1 MAWTSKVANVL
12 KAKATNFI
20 GGQIS
25 NAAGN
30 LISGFASG
38 AKTAKLAAKLANK
51 SPLDID
57 QSPTS
62 HLSAQNDPYKY
73 GQLYYPEETQNLGE
87 GHYIIFDIIM
97 NEQTIDNAFNSPNT
111 KVSQI
116 VRNSISTRLGERQQQ
131 ADKKRFSQL
140 KKQGFLNKNAQTIS
154 QPTKSGMGKQIKTHT
169 FLGDSIILYTP
180 PSVKFDYKASYEQ
193 AETKNLQLLKEAG
206 KSTAQLMGNISQFL
220 GFSEN
225 KSEGNQSG
233 VGDLLAQLKDAGGVL
248 GRQVLQGALEVA
260 FPGAAGF
267 FTKQT
272 GRAVNP
278 RMELAFQSVPF
289 RSFAFDFDFAPKNLK
304 EVEMVNKML
313 QLFKF
318 HMLPDV
324 SNEKYLIT
332 PSEFQISYYYR
343 EKANMYIPKISRCV
357 LTDMS
362 VDYAPEGVFHTFK
375 ADNKGAMPVISKM
388 TLSFTETEIMTK
400 QTAAE
405 GF

>member
-1 MAWTSKVANVL
+1 MTWTSKVSNVL
-12 KAKATNFI
+12 KSNAKSFI
-20 GGQIS
+20 GNKIS

-30 LISGFASG
+30 LISNFASG
-38 AKTAKLAAKLANK
+38 SNTAKLAAKLVNK

-62 HLSAQNDPYKY
+62 HLSAQNDPFKY

-97 NEQTIDNAFNSPNT
+97 NERTMLNAYNNENT

-116 VRNSISTRLGERQQQ
+116 VRNSVSTRLGERQQQ
-131 ADKKRFSQL
+131 AEAKRFSQL
-140 KKQGFLNKNAQTIS
+140 KKQGYLNKDAQTIS
-154 QPTKSGMGKQIKTHT
+154 QPTKSGMGKDIQTHT
-169 FLGDSIILYTP
+169 YLGDSIILYTP
-180 PSVKFDYKASYEQ
+180 PSVKFEYKATYEQ
-193 AETKNLQLLKEAG
+193 AETKNLQTLKESG
-206 KSTAQLMGNISQFL
+206 SQFVENIK
-220 GFSEN
+220 GFLDG
-225 KSEGNQSG
+225 K
-233 VGDLLAQLKDAGGVL
+233 GDLGEILANITDTGGVL
-248 GRQVLQGALEVA
+248 ARQVLQGALEVT

-272 GRAVNP
+272 GRAINP

-304 EVEMVNKML
+304 EVQMVNKMM

-324 SNEKYLIT
+324 SDEKYLIT

-343 EKANMYIPKISRCV
+343 DRANMYIPKISRCV

-362 VDYAPEGVFHTFK
+362 IDYSPEGVFHTFK
-375 ADNKGAMPVISKM
+375 ADDKGAMPVISNMKL
-388 TLSFTETEIMTK
+388 TFSETEIMTK
-400 QTAAE
+400 QTTAD

>member
-1 MAWTSKVANVL
+1 MTWTSKVSNVL
-12 KAKATNFI
+12 KSNAKSFI
-20 GGQIS
+20 GNKIS

-30 LISGFASG
+30 LLSNFASG
-38 AKTAKLAAKLANK
+38 SSTAKLAAKLVNK

-62 HLSAQNDPYKY
+62 HLSAQNDPFKY

-97 NEQTIDNAFNSPNT
+97 NERTMLNAYNNENT

-116 VRNSISTRLGERQQQ
+116 VRNSVSTRLGERQQQ
-131 ADKKRFSQL
+131 AEAKRFSQL
-140 KKQGFLNKNAQTIS
+140 KKQGYLNKYAQTIS
-154 QPTKSGMGKQIKTHT
+154 QPTKSGMGKDIQTHT
-169 FLGDSIILYTP
+169 YLGDSIILYTP
-180 PSVKFDYKASYEQ
+180 PSVKFEYKATYEQ
-193 AETKNLQLLKEAG
+193 AETKNLQTLKESG
-206 KSTAQLMGNISQFL
+206 SQFVENIK
-220 GFSEN
+220 GFLDG
-225 KSEGNQSG
+225 K
-233 VGDLLAQLKDAGGVL
+233 GDLGEILANITDTGGVL
-248 GRQVLQGALEVA
+248 ARQVLQGALEVT

-272 GRAVNP
+272 GRAINP

-304 EVEMVNKML
+304 EVQMVNKMM

-324 SNEKYLIT
+324 SDEKYLIT

-343 EKANMYIPKISRCV
+343 DRANMYIPKISRCV

-362 VDYAPEGVFHTFK
+362 IDYSPEGVFHTFK
-375 ADNKGAMPVISKM
+375 ADDKGAMPVISNMKL
-388 TLSFTETEIMTK
+388 TFSETEIMTK
-400 QTAAE
+400 QTTAD

>member
-1 MAWTSKVANVL
+1 MAWTSKVSNVL
-12 KAKATNFI
+12 KSGAKNFI
-20 GGQIS
+20 GNAVS

-30 LISGFASG
+30 LISNFAGG
-38 AKTAKLAAKLANK
+38 AKTAKLAAKLASK

-57 QSPTS
+57 TSPTS
-62 HLSAQNDPYKY
+62 HLSAQNDPFKY

-87 GHYIIFDIIM
+87 GHYIIFDTIY

-116 VRNSISTRLGERQQQ
+116 VRNSIKTKLGERQQQ
-131 ADKKRFSQL
+131 ADLKRLSQL

-154 QPTKSGMGKQIKTHT
+154 QPTKSGMGKNIKTHK

-180 PSVKFDYKASYEQ
+180 PTVKFEYKASYEQ
-193 AETKNLQLLKEAG
+193 AETKNLALIKEESEKLFNNIKAFTQGNFDNVNDMLVSLGEAG
-206 KSTAQLMGNISQFL
+206 S
-220 GFSEN
+220 
-225 KSEGNQSG
+225 
-233 VGDLLAQLKDAGGVL
+233 VL
-248 GRQVLQGALEVA
+248 GRQVVQGALEVA

-272 GRAVNP
+272 GRAINP
-278 RMELAFQSVPF
+278 RLELAFQSVPF
-289 RSFAFDFDFAPKNLK
+289 RSFTFEFDFAPKNIK
-304 EVEMVNKML
+304 EVEMVNKMM

-324 SNEKYLIT
+324 SDEKYLIT
-332 PSEFQISYYYR
+332 PSEFQIAYYYR
-343 EKANMYIPKISRCV
+343 DKANMYIPKISRCV

-362 VDYAPEGVFHTFK
+362 VDYSPEGVFHTFK
-375 ADNKGAMPVISKM
+375 ADDKGAMPVVSKM

-400 QTAAE
+400 QTTAD

>member
-1 MAWTSKVANVL
+1 MTWTSKVSSVL
-12 KAKATNFI
+12 KQKASGFVGNAIT
-20 GGQIS
+20 

-30 LISGFASG
+30 LVNNLAGG
-38 AKTAKLAAKLANK
+38 TQTKKLAAKIADK

-57 QSPTS
+57 NSPTA
-62 HLSAQNDPYKY
+62 HLSALNNPFKY

-87 GHYIIFDIIM
+87 GHYIIFDTIY
-97 NEQTIDNAFNSPNT
+97 NEQTIDNAFSSPNT

-116 VRNSISTRLGERQQQ
+116 VRNSIKTRLGEKQQQ
-131 ADKKRFSQL
+131 AEKKRLSQL
-140 KKQGFLNKNAQTIS
+140 KKQGFLNKNAQKIS
-154 QPTKSGMGKQIKTHT
+154 QPTKSGMGKNIKTHK

-180 PSVKFDYKASYEQ
+180 PTVKFDYKATYEQ
-193 AETKNLQLLKEAG
+193 AETKNLTLVKEESKKLFDNIKAFTEGNFDNVNDMLVSLGEAG
-206 KSTAQLMGNISQFL
+206 S
-220 GFSEN
+220 
-225 KSEGNQSG
+225 
-233 VGDLLAQLKDAGGVL
+233 VL

-289 RSFAFDFDFAPKNLK
+289 RSFTFEFDFAPKNIK

-324 SNEKYLIT
+324 SDEKYLIT
-332 PSEFQISYYYR
+332 PSEFQIAYYYR
-343 EKANMYIPKISRCV
+343 DKANMYIPKISRCV

-362 VDYAPEGVFHTFK
+362 VDYSPEGVFHTFK
-375 ADNKGAMPVISKM
+375 ADDKGAMPVISKM
-388 TLSFTETEIMTK
+388 TLAFTETEIMTK

>member
-1 MAWTSKVANVL
+1 MTWTSKVSNVL
-12 KAKATNFI
+12 KSNAKSFI
-20 GGQIS
+20 GNKIS

-30 LISGFASG
+30 LLSNFASG
-38 AKTAKLAAKLANK
+38 SSTAKLAAKLVNK

-62 HLSAQNDPYKY
+62 HLSAQNDPFKY

-97 NEQTIDNAFNSPNT
+97 NERTILNAYNNENT

-131 ADKKRFSQL
+131 AEAKRFSQL
-140 KKQGFLNKNAQTIS
+140 KKQGYLNKDAQTIS
-154 QPTKSGMGKQIKTHT
+154 QPTKSGMGKDIQTHT
-169 FLGDSIILYTP
+169 YLGDSIILYTP
-180 PSVKFDYKASYEQ
+180 ATVKFDYKATYDQ
-193 AETKNLQLLKEAG
+193 AETKNIALLSETGKQLFK
-206 KSTAQLMGNISQFL
+206 NIEQFMSPGSQNQGDMSGL
-220 GFSEN
+220 GDMLN
-225 KSEGNQSG
+225 T
-233 VGDLLAQLKDAGGVL
+233 LKDAGGVL
-248 GRQVLQGALEVA
+248 GRQIVQSALEVT

-267 FTKQT
+267 FTKQS

-304 EVEMVNKML
+304 EVQMVNKMM

-324 SNEKYLIT
+324 SDEKYLIT

-343 EKANMYIPKISRCV
+343 DRANMYIPKISRCV

-362 VDYAPEGVFHTFK
+362 IDYSPEGVFHTFK
-375 ADNKGAMPVISKM
+375 ADDKGAMPVISNMKL
-388 TLSFTETEIMTK
+388 TFSETEIMTK
-400 QTAAE
+400 QTTAD

>member
-1 MAWTSKVANVL
+1 MTWTSKVSNVL
-12 KAKATNFI
+12 KSNAKSFI
-20 GGQIS
+20 GNKIS

-30 LISGFASG
+30 LISNFASG
-38 AKTAKLAAKLANK
+38 SNTAKLAAKLVNK

-62 HLSAQNDPYKY
+62 HLSAQNDPFKY

-97 NEQTIDNAFNSPNT
+97 NERTMLNAYNNENT

-116 VRNSISTRLGERQQQ
+116 VRNSVSTRLGERQQQ
-131 ADKKRFSQL
+131 AEAKRFSQL
-140 KKQGFLNKNAQTIS
+140 KKQGYLNKDAQTIS
-154 QPTKSGMGKQIKTHT
+154 QPTKSGMGKDIQTHT
-169 FLGDSIILYTP
+169 YLGDSIILYTP
-180 PSVKFDYKASYEQ
+180 PSVKFEYKATYEQ
-193 AETKNLQLLKEAG
+193 AETKNLQTLKESG
-206 KSTAQLMGNISQFL
+206 SQFVENIK
-220 GFSEN
+220 GFLDG
-225 KSEGNQSG
+225 K
-233 VGDLLAQLKDAGGVL
+233 GDLGEILANITDTGGVL
-248 GRQVLQGALEVA
+248 ARQVLQGALEVT

-304 EVEMVNKML
+304 EVQMVNKMM

-324 SNEKYLIT
+324 SDEKYLIT

-343 EKANMYIPKISRCV
+343 DRANMYIPKISRCV

-362 VDYAPEGVFHTFK
+362 IDYSPEGVFHTFK
-375 ADNKGAMPVISKM
+375 ADDKGAMPVISNMKL
-388 TLSFTETEIMTK
+388 TFSETEIMTK
-400 QTAAE
+400 QTTAE
-405 GF
+405 GY

>member
-1 MAWTSKVANVL
+1 MTWTSKVSNVL
-12 KAKATNFI
+12 KSNAKSFI
-20 GGQIS
+20 GNKIS

-30 LISGFASG
+30 LISNFASG
-38 AKTAKLAAKLANK
+38 SNTAKLAAKLVNK

-62 HLSAQNDPYKY
+62 HLSAQNDPFKY

-87 GHYIIFDIIM
+87 GHYIIFDIVL
-97 NEQTIDNAFNSPNT
+97 NTQTLLNANNNQNT

-116 VRNSISTRLGERQQQ
+116 VRNSVSTRLGERQQQ
-131 ADKKRFSQL
+131 AEAKRFSQL
-140 KKQGFLNKNAQTIS
+140 KKQGYLNKDAQTIS
-154 QPTKSGMGKQIKTHT
+154 QPTKSGMGKDIQTHT
-169 FLGDSIILYTP
+169 YLGDSIILYTP
-180 PSVKFDYKASYEQ
+180 PSVKFEYKATYEQ
-193 AETKNLQLLKEAG
+193 AETKNLQTLKESG
-206 KSTAQLMGNISQFL
+206 SQFVENIK
-220 GFSEN
+220 GFLDG
-225 KSEGNQSG
+225 K
-233 VGDLLAQLKDAGGVL
+233 GDLGEILANITDTGGVL
-248 GRQVLQGALEVA
+248 ARQVLQGALEVT

-272 GRAVNP
+272 GRAINP

-304 EVEMVNKML
+304 EVQMVNKMM

-324 SNEKYLIT
+324 SDEKYLIT

-343 EKANMYIPKISRCV
+343 DRANMYIPKISRCV

-362 VDYAPEGVFHTFK
+362 IDYSPEGVFHTFK
-375 ADNKGAMPVISKM
+375 ADDKGAMPVISNMKL
-388 TLSFTETEIMTK
+388 TFSETEIMTK
-400 QTAAE
+400 QTTAE
-405 GF
+405 GY

>member
-1 MAWTSKVANVL
+1 MTWTSKVSNVL
-12 KAKATNFI
+12 KSNAKSFI
-20 GGQIS
+20 GNKIS

-30 LISGFASG
+30 LISNFASG
-38 AKTAKLAAKLANK
+38 SNTAKLAAKLVNK

-62 HLSAQNDPYKY
+62 HLSAQNDPFKY

-97 NEQTIDNAFNSPNT
+97 NERTMLNAYNYENT

-116 VRNSISTRLGERQQQ
+116 VRNSVSTRLGERQQQ
-131 ADKKRFSQL
+131 AEAKRFSQL
-140 KKQGFLNKNAQTIS
+140 KKQGYLNKDAQTIS
-154 QPTKSGMGKQIKTHT
+154 QPTKSGMGKDIQTHT
-169 FLGDSIILYTP
+169 YLGDSIILYTP
-180 PSVKFDYKASYEQ
+180 PSVKFEYKATYEQ
-193 AETKNLQLLKEAG
+193 AETKNLQTLKESG
-206 KSTAQLMGNISQFL
+206 SQFVENIK
-220 GFSEN
+220 GFLDG
-225 KSEGNQSG
+225 K
-233 VGDLLAQLKDAGGVL
+233 GDLGEILANITDTGGVL
-248 GRQVLQGALEVA
+248 ARQVLQGALEVT

-272 GRAVNP
+272 GRAINP

-304 EVEMVNKML
+304 EVQMVNKMM

-324 SNEKYLIT
+324 SDEKYLIT

-343 EKANMYIPKISRCV
+343 DRANMYIPKISRCV

-362 VDYAPEGVFHTFK
+362 IDYSPEGVFHTFK
-375 ADNKGAMPVISKM
+375 ADDKGAMPVISNMKL
-388 TLSFTETEIMTK
+388 TFSETEIMTK
-400 QTAAE
+400 QTTAE
-405 GF
+405 GY

>member
-1 MAWTSKVANVL
+1 MTWTSKVSNVL
-12 KAKATNFI
+12 KSNAKSFI
-20 GGQIS
+20 GNKIS

-30 LISGFASG
+30 LISNFASG
-38 AKTAKLAAKLANK
+38 SNTAKLAAKLVNK

-62 HLSAQNDPYKY
+62 HLSAQNDPFKY

-97 NEQTIDNAFNSPNT
+97 NERTMLNAYNNENT

-116 VRNSISTRLGERQQQ
+116 VRNSVSTRLGERQQQ
-131 ADKKRFSQL
+131 SEAKRFSQL
-140 KKQGFLNKNAQTIS
+140 KKQGYLNKDAQTIS
-154 QPTKSGMGKQIKTHT
+154 QPTKSGMGKDIQTHT
-169 FLGDSIILYTP
+169 YLGDSIILYTP
-180 PSVKFDYKASYEQ
+180 PSVKFEYKATYEQ
-193 AETKNLQLLKEAG
+193 AETKNLQTLKESG
-206 KSTAQLMGNISQFL
+206 SQFVENIK
-220 GFSEN
+220 GFLDG
-225 KSEGNQSG
+225 K
-233 VGDLLAQLKDAGGVL
+233 GDLGEILANITDTGGVL
-248 GRQVLQGALEVA
+248 ARQVLQGALEVT

-272 GRAVNP
+272 GRAINP

-304 EVEMVNKML
+304 EVQMVNKMM

-324 SNEKYLIT
+324 SDEKYLIT

-343 EKANMYIPKISRCV
+343 DRANMYIPKISRCV

-362 VDYAPEGVFHTFK
+362 IDYSPEGVFHTFK
-375 ADNKGAMPVISKM
+375 ADDKGAMPVISNMKL
-388 TLSFTETEIMTK
+388 TFSETEIMTK
-400 QTAAE
+400 QTTAD
-405 GF
+405 GY

>member
-1 MAWTSKVANVL
+1 MTWTSKVSNVL
-12 KAKATNFI
+12 KSKANNFI
-20 GGQIS
+20 GGKIS

-30 LISGFASG
+30 LISGFAGG
-38 AKTAKLAAKLANK
+38 AKTAKLAAKLASK

-57 QSPTS
+57 TSPTA
-62 HLSAQNDPYKY
+62 HLSAQNDPFKY

-87 GHYIIFDIIM
+87 GHYIIFDTIY

-116 VRNSISTRLGERQQQ
+116 VRNSIKTRLGEKQQQ
-131 ADKKRFSQL
+131 AEKKRLSQL
-140 KKQGFLNKNAQTIS
+140 KKQGFLNKNAQKIS
-154 QPTKSGMGKQIKTHT
+154 QPTKSGMGKNIKTHK

-180 PSVKFDYKASYEQ
+180 PTVKFDYKASYEQ
-193 AETKNLQLLKEAG
+193 AETKNLALIKEESKKLFDNIKAFTQGNFDNVNDMLVSLGEAG
-206 KSTAQLMGNISQFL
+206 S
-220 GFSEN
+220 
-225 KSEGNQSG
+225 
-233 VGDLLAQLKDAGGVL
+233 VL
-248 GRQVLQGALEVA
+248 GRQVLQASLEAA

-267 FTKQT
+267 FTKQS
-272 GRAVNP
+272 GKAVNP

-289 RSFAFDFDFAPKNLK
+289 RSFSFDFDFAPKNK
-304 EVEMVNKML
+304 DEVIMVNKML

-332 PSEFQISYYYR
+332 PSEFQIAYYYR
-343 EKANMYIPKISRCV
+343 DKANMYIPKISRCV

-362 VDYAPEGVFHTFK
+362 VDYSPEGVFHTFK
-375 ADNKGAMPVISKM
+375 SDDKGAMPVISKM

-400 QTAAE
+400 QTTAD

>member
-1 MAWTSKVANVL
+1 MTWTSKVSNVL
-12 KAKATNFI
+12 KSNAKSFI
-20 GGQIS
+20 GNKIS

-30 LISGFASG
+30 LLSNFASG
-38 AKTAKLAAKLANK
+38 SSTAKLAAKLVNK

-62 HLSAQNDPYKY
+62 HLSAQNDPFKY

-97 NEQTIDNAFNSPNT
+97 NERTMLNAYNNENT

-116 VRNSISTRLGERQQQ
+116 VRNSVSTRLGQRQQQ
-131 ADKKRFSQL
+131 AEAKRFSQL
-140 KKQGFLNKNAQTIS
+140 KKQGYLNKDAQTIS
-154 QPTKSGMGKQIKTHT
+154 QPTKSGMGKDIQTHT
-169 FLGDSIILYTP
+169 YLGDSIILYTP
-180 PSVKFDYKASYEQ
+180 PSVKFEYKATYEQ
-193 AETKNLQLLKEAG
+193 AETKNLQTLKESG
-206 KSTAQLMGNISQFL
+206 SQFVENIK
-220 GFSEN
+220 GFLDG
-225 KSEGNQSG
+225 K
-233 VGDLLAQLKDAGGVL
+233 GDLGEILANITDTGGVL
-248 GRQVLQGALEVA
+248 ARQVLQGALEVT

-272 GRAVNP
+272 GRAINP

-304 EVEMVNKML
+304 EVQMVNKMM

-343 EKANMYIPKISRCV
+343 DRANMYIPKISRCV

-362 VDYAPEGVFHTFK
+362 IDYSPEGVFHTFK
-375 ADNKGAMPVISKM
+375 ADDKGAMPVISNMKL
-388 TLSFTETEIMTK
+388 TFSEREIMTK
-400 QTAAE
+400 ETTAE
-405 GF
+405 GY

>member
-1 MAWTSKVANVL
+1 MTWTSKVSNVL
-12 KAKATNFI
+12 KSNAKSFI
-20 GGQIS
+20 GNKIS

-30 LISGFASG
+30 LISNFASG
-38 AKTAKLAAKLANK
+38 SNTAKLAAKLVNK

-62 HLSAQNDPYKY
+62 HLSAQNDPFKY

-97 NEQTIDNAFNSPNT
+97 NERTMLNAYNNENT

-131 ADKKRFSQL
+131 SEAKRFSQL
-140 KKQGFLNKNAQTIS
+140 KKQGYLNKDAQTIS
-154 QPTKSGMGKQIKTHT
+154 QPTKSGMGKDIQTHT
-169 FLGDSIILYTP
+169 YLGDSIILYTP
-180 PSVKFDYKASYEQ
+180 PSVKFEYKATYEQ
-193 AETKNLQLLKEAG
+193 AETKNLQTLKESG
-206 KSTAQLMGNISQFL
+206 SQFVENIK
-220 GFSEN
+220 GFLDG
-225 KSEGNQSG
+225 K
-233 VGDLLAQLKDAGGVL
+233 GDLGEILANITDTGGVL
-248 GRQVLQGALEVA
+248 ARQVLQGALEVT

-272 GRAVNP
+272 GRAINP

-304 EVEMVNKML
+304 EVQMVNKMM

-324 SNEKYLIT
+324 SDEKYLIT

-343 EKANMYIPKISRCV
+343 DRANMYIPKISRCV

-362 VDYAPEGVFHTFK
+362 IDYSPEGVFHTFK
-375 ADNKGAMPVISKM
+375 ADDKGAMPVISNMKL
-388 TLSFTETEIMTK
+388 TFSETEIMTK
-400 QTAAE
+400 QTTAE
-405 GF
+405 GY

>member
-1 MAWTSKVANVL
+1 MTWTSKVSNVL
-12 KAKATNFI
+12 KSKANNFI
-20 GGQIS
+20 GGKIS

-30 LISGFASG
+30 LISGFAGG
-38 AKTAKLAAKLANK
+38 AKTAKLAAKLASK

-57 QSPTS
+57 TSPTA
-62 HLSAQNDPYKY
+62 HLSAQNDPFKY

-87 GHYIIFDIIM
+87 GHYIIFDSIF
-97 NEQTIDNAFNSPNT
+97 NVLTVDNAKNNPNT

-116 VRNSISTRLGERQQQ
+116 VRNSLSQRVGEKQKQ
-131 ADKKRFSQL
+131 ADKKRLSQL
-140 KKQGFLNKNAQTIS
+140 KKQGFLNKDAQTIS
-154 QPTKSGMGKQIKTHT
+154 QPTKSGMGKNIKTHK

-180 PSVKFDYKASYEQ
+180 PTVKFDYKASYEQ
-193 AETKNLQLLKEAG
+193 AETKNLELIKETGKDLLK
-206 KSTAQLMGNISQFL
+206 NIDNFL
-220 GFSEN
+220 QGDFSN
-225 KSEGNQSG
+225 IN
-233 VGDLLAQLKDAGGVL
+233 DLLSELKDAGGVL
-248 GRQVLQGALEVA
+248 GRQVLQASLEVA

-267 FTKQT
+267 FTKQS
-272 GRAVNP
+272 GKAVNP

-289 RSFAFDFDFAPKNLK
+289 RSFTFEFDFAPKNIE
-304 EVEMVNKML
+304 EVEMVNKMM

-324 SNEKYLIT
+324 SDEKYLIT
-332 PSEFQISYYYR
+332 PSEFQIAYYYR
-343 EKANMYIPKISRCV
+343 DKANMYIPKISRCV

-362 VDYAPEGVFHTFK
+362 IDYSPEGVFHTFK

-400 QTAAE
+400 QTAAD

>member
-1 MAWTSKVANVL
+1 MTWTSKVSNVL
-12 KAKATNFI
+12 KSNAKSFI
-20 GGQIS
+20 GNKIS

-30 LISGFASG
+30 LISNFASG
-38 AKTAKLAAKLANK
+38 SNTAKLAAKLVNK

-62 HLSAQNDPYKY
+62 HLSAQNDPFKY

-97 NEQTIDNAFNSPNT
+97 NERTMLNAYNNENT

-116 VRNSISTRLGERQQQ
+116 VRNSVSTRLGERQQQ
-131 ADKKRFSQL
+131 AEAKRFSQL
-140 KKQGFLNKNAQTIS
+140 KKQGYLNKDAQTIS
-154 QPTKSGMGKQIKTHT
+154 QPTKSGMGKDIQTHT
-169 FLGDSIILYTP
+169 YLGDSIILYTP
-180 PSVKFDYKASYEQ
+180 PSVKFEYKATYEQ
-193 AETKNLQLLKEAG
+193 AETKNLQTLKESG
-206 KSTAQLMGNISQFL
+206 SQFVENIK
-220 GFSEN
+220 GFLDG
-225 KSEGNQSG
+225 K
-233 VGDLLAQLKDAGGVL
+233 GDLGEILANITDTGGVL
-248 GRQVLQGALEVA
+248 ARQVLQGALEVT

-272 GRAVNP
+272 GRAINP

-304 EVEMVNKML
+304 EVQMVNKMM

-343 EKANMYIPKISRCV
+343 DRANMYIPKISRCV

-362 VDYAPEGVFHTFK
+362 IDYSPEGVFHTFK
-375 ADNKGAMPVISKM
+375 ADDKGAMPVISNMKL
-388 TLSFTETEIMTK
+388 TFSETEIMTK
-400 QTAAE
+400 QTTAE
-405 GF
+405 GY

>member
-1 MAWTSKVANVL
+1 MTWTSKVSNVL
-12 KAKATNFI
+12 KSNAKSFI
-20 GGQIS
+20 GNKIS

-30 LISGFASG
+30 LLSNFASG
-38 AKTAKLAAKLANK
+38 SNTAKLAAKLVNK

-62 HLSAQNDPYKY
+62 HLSAQNDPFKY

-97 NEQTIDNAFNSPNT
+97 NERTMLNAYNNENT

-116 VRNSISTRLGERQQQ
+116 VRNSVSTRLGERQQQ
-131 ADKKRFSQL
+131 AEAKRFSQL
-140 KKQGFLNKNAQTIS
+140 KKQGYLNKDAQTIS
-154 QPTKSGMGKQIKTHT
+154 QPTKSGMGKDIQTHT
-169 FLGDSIILYTP
+169 YLGDSIILYTP
-180 PSVKFDYKASYEQ
+180 PSVKFEYKATYEQ
-193 AETKNLQLLKEAG
+193 AETKNLQTLKESG
-206 KSTAQLMGNISQFL
+206 SQFVENIK
-220 GFSEN
+220 GFLDG
-225 KSEGNQSG
+225 K
-233 VGDLLAQLKDAGGVL
+233 GDLGEILANITDTGGVL
-248 GRQVLQGALEVA
+248 ARQVLQGALEVT

-272 GRAVNP
+272 GRAINP

-304 EVEMVNKML
+304 EVQMVNKMM

-324 SNEKYLIT
+324 SDEKYLIT

-343 EKANMYIPKISRCV
+343 DRANMYIPKISRCV

-362 VDYAPEGVFHTFK
+362 IDYSPEGVFHTFK
-375 ADNKGAMPVISKM
+375 ADDKGAMPVISNMKL
-388 TLSFTETEIMTK
+388 TFSETEIMTK
-400 QTAAE
+400 QTTAE
-405 GF
+405 GY

>member
-1 MAWTSKVANVL
+1 MTWTSKVSNVL
-12 KAKATNFI
+12 KSNAKSFI
-20 GGQIS
+20 GNKIS

-30 LISGFASG
+30 LISNFASG
-38 AKTAKLAAKLANK
+38 SNTAKLAAKLVNK

-62 HLSAQNDPYKY
+62 HLSAQNDPFKY

-97 NEQTIDNAFNSPNT
+97 NERTMLNAYNNENT

-131 ADKKRFSQL
+131 AEAKRFSQL
-140 KKQGFLNKNAQTIS
+140 KKQGYLNKDAQTIS
-154 QPTKSGMGKQIKTHT
+154 QPTKSGMGKDIQTHT
-169 FLGDSIILYTP
+169 YLGDSIILYTP
-180 PSVKFDYKASYEQ
+180 PSVKFEYKATYEQ
-193 AETKNLQLLKEAG
+193 AETKNLQTLKESG
-206 KSTAQLMGNISQFL
+206 SQFVENIK
-220 GFSEN
+220 GFLDG
-225 KSEGNQSG
+225 K
-233 VGDLLAQLKDAGGVL
+233 GDLGEILANITDTGGVL
-248 GRQVLQGALEVA
+248 ARQVLQGALEVT

-304 EVEMVNKML
+304 EVQMVNKMM

-324 SNEKYLIT
+324 SDEKYLIT

-343 EKANMYIPKISRCV
+343 DRANMYIPKISRCV

-362 VDYAPEGVFHTFK
+362 IDYSPEGVFHTFK
-375 ADNKGAMPVISKM
+375 ADDKGAMPVISNMKL
-388 TLSFTETEIMTK
+388 TFSETEIMTK
-400 QTAAE
+400 QTTAE
-405 GF
+405 GY

>member
-1 MAWTSKVANVL
+1 MTWTSKVSNVL
-12 KAKATNFI
+12 KSNAKSFI
-20 GGQIS
+20 GNNIT

-30 LISGFASG
+30 LLSNFASG
-38 AKTAKLAAKLANK
+38 SSTAKLAAKLVNK

-62 HLSAQNDPYKY
+62 HLSAQNDPFKY

-97 NEQTIDNAFNSPNT
+97 NERTMLNAYNNENT

-116 VRNSISTRLGERQQQ
+116 VRNSVSTRLGERQQQ
-131 ADKKRFSQL
+131 AEAKRFSQL
-140 KKQGFLNKNAQTIS
+140 KKQGYLNKDAQTIS
-154 QPTKSGMGKQIKTHT
+154 QPTKSGMGKDIQTHT
-169 FLGDSIILYTP
+169 YLGDSIILYTP
-180 PSVKFDYKASYEQ
+180 PSVKFEYKATYEQ
-193 AETKNLQLLKEAG
+193 AETKNLQTLKESG
-206 KSTAQLMGNISQFL
+206 SQFVENIK
-220 GFSEN
+220 GFLDG
-225 KSEGNQSG
+225 K
-233 VGDLLAQLKDAGGVL
+233 GDLGEILANITDTGGVL
-248 GRQVLQGALEVA
+248 ARQVLQGALEVT

-272 GRAVNP
+272 GRAINP

-304 EVEMVNKML
+304 EVQMVNKMM

-324 SNEKYLIT
+324 SDEKYLIT

-343 EKANMYIPKISRCV
+343 DRANMYIPKISRCV

-362 VDYAPEGVFHTFK
+362 IDYSPEGVFHTFK
-375 ADNKGAMPVISKM
+375 ADDKGAMPVISNMKL
-388 TLSFTETEIMTK
+388 TFSETEIMTK
-400 QTAAE
+400 QTTAE
-405 GF
+405 GY